1 MSRLGVIADKATLAS
16 GNLALIHLAK
26 SSTCLVHS
34 YSLSVGRLFVPAC
47 IITCEGFITGIDLTS
62 AVICSALFPG

>member
-16 GNLALIHLAK
+16 GNLALVHLAK
-26 SSTCLVHS
+26 LVHSTCLVHS

-47 IITCEGFITGIDLTS
+47 IITCEGFITDL
-62 AVICSALFPG
+62 LP